1 MKSEIL
7 KWQSEKDWDTGV
19 LIYQKYGTDSG
30 LKLVFGLGQNSYSSQ
45 KLETALEDLLESV
58 KEKDPTPK
66 PVLDIIRK
74 RSQYHEL
81 LFTTTATSDRHK
93 IAQAIL
99 ALSNQL
105 DRWYDHGELPK
116 NQVENRMDEPEIPEN
131 AWELHQLINNN
142 FAYMTKNKAREDKQG
157 EVKRRERMNGKIEE
171 RLKSMN
177 YEQSI
182 S

>member
-1 MKSEIL
+1 MKSDLL
-7 KWQSEKDWDTGV
+7 KWQIEKDWDAGV
-19 LIYQKYGTDSG
+19 LLYQKYGSDSG

-45 KLETALEDLLESV
+45 KLEQAIEELIESV

-66 PVLDIIRK
+66 PVLDIIRR
-74 RSQYHEL
+74 RSQYHEM
-81 LFTTTATSDRHK
+81 LFTTNSTSDRHK

-116 NQVENRMDEPEIPEN
+116 GQVENGMDEPDIPVN
-131 AWELHQLINNN
+131 GWELHQLINNN

-157 EVKRRERMNGKIEE
+157 EVKRRERMNVKIEE

-177 YEQSI
+177 FQWT
-182 S
+182 